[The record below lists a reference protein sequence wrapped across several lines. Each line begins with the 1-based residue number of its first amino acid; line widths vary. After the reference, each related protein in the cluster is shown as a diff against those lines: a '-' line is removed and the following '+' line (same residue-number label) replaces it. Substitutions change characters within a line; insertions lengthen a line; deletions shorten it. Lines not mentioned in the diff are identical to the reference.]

1 MSKYRRYI
9 TAGGTLA
16 CALGI
21 GYFIQAGHQSPA
33 NIRAA
38 GMVDAGEPKIEI
50 SQITLTSA
58 ALTLPVAMAE
68 PAALP
73 AAPVTVAVAQDT
85 PLADALPSEESA
97 PGFSCDYSMTAKP
110 LAAAMVQIT
119 LDAPCMI
126 NEKFTLHQNGMM
138 FTEATDDK
146 GHRALTVPALAEDT
160 VFIASFGNGEGAI
173 ATASVNKF
181 AFYDRFV
188 VQWGGESG
196 IKIHALEYGSD
207 FGDQGHVWV
216 NAAYDM
222 ARAARGEGGFLTRHG
237 SGDLDNP
244 LIAEVYTFP
253 TETAPRGGDV
263 SLRVEAE
270 VTAANC
276 GRDLEIQ
283 TIATDDIRGLKVQDI
298 VLAMPDCDGI
308 GDFLVLNNLFND
320 LKVAQN

>member
-1 MSKYRRYI
+1 MSKYKRYI
-9 TAGGTLA
+9 IAGGALA

-21 GYFIQAGHQSPA
+21 GYFMQASPNSPA
-33 NIRAA
+33 NVRAA
-38 GMVDAGEPKIEI
+38 GMVDADEPKINI

-58 ALTLPVAMAE
+58 APTPPVAMAE

-73 AAPVTVAVAQDT
+73 AAPVTLAVARDT
-85 PLADALPSEESA
+85 PLADDLPVEEVS
-97 PGFSCDYSMTAKP
+97 PGFACEYSMTAEP
-110 LAAAMVQIT
+110 LAAAMVQVT

-138 FTEATDDK
+138 FTEATDEN
-146 GHRALTVPALAEDT
+146 GHSVLTVPALSENA
-160 VFIASFGNGEGAI
+160 VFIASFGNGDGAI
-173 ATASVNKF
+173 ATTKVDTLAY
-181 AFYDRFV
+181 YDRFV

-196 IKIHALEYGSD
+196 MKIHALEYGSD
-207 FGDQGHVWV
+207 FGDEGHVWV
-216 NAAYDM
+216 NAAHDM

-237 SGDLDNP
+237 SPDLDNA

-253 TETAPRGGDV
+253 TETALRAGDV

-270 VTAANC
+270 VTAGNC
-276 GRDLEIQ
+276 GRDIEAQ
-283 TIATDDIRGLKVQDI
+283 TIAIDDVSGLKVQDI

-320 LKVAQN
+320 LKVARN

>member
-9 TAGGTLA
+9 TAGGALA

-21 GYFIQAGHQSPA
+21 GYFMQASHNGPA
-33 NIRAA
+33 NVRAA

-58 ALTLPVAMAE
+58 APTPPVAMAE

-73 AAPVTVAVAQDT
+73 AAPVTLAVAQDA
-85 PLADALPSEESA
+85 PLADDLPSEEAA
-97 PGFSCDYSMTAKP
+97 PGFSCEYSMTAKP
-110 LAAAMVQIT
+110 LAAAMVEVS

-146 GHRALTVPALAEDT
+146 GHSVLTVPALSENA
-160 VFIASFGNGEGAI
+160 VFIASFGSGEGAI
-173 ATASVNKF
+173 ATASVDTF
-181 AFYDRFV
+181 AYYDRFV
-188 VQWGGESG
+188 VQWGGARG
-196 IKIHALEYGSD
+196 VKIHALEYGAD
-207 FGDQGHVWV
+207 FGDEGHVWDD
-216 NAAYDM
+216 AAHDM

-237 SGDLDNP
+237 APDLDNA
-244 LIAEVYTFP
+244 LLAEVYTFP
-253 TETAPRGGDV
+253 TETALRAGDI

-276 GRDLEIQ
+276 GRDLEAQ
-283 TIATDDIRGLKVQDI
+283 TIATDAVSGLKVQDI

-320 LKVAQN
+320 LKVARN

>member
-21 GYFIQAGHQSPA
+21 GYFMQASHPGPA
-33 NIRAA
+33 NVVSA
-38 GMVDAGEPKIEI
+38 GMVDAGEPKVNI

-58 ALTLPVAMAE
+58 APTPPVAMAE
-68 PAALP
+68 PAPLP
-73 AAPVTVAVAQDT
+73 ATPVTLAVAQDA
-85 PLADALPSEESA
+85 PLADDLPTEESA
-97 PGFSCDYSMTAKP
+97 PGFACEYSMTAKP
-110 LAAAMVQIT
+110 LAAAMVQVT

-138 FTEATDDK
+138 FTEATDEN
-146 GHRALTVPALAEDT
+146 GHSDLIVPALAENA
-160 VFIASFGNGEGAI
+160 VFIASFGNGDGAI
-173 ATASVNKF
+173 ATAAVDTF
-181 AFYDRFV
+181 ADYDRFV
-188 VQWGGESG
+188 VQWGGASG

-207 FGDQGHVWV
+207 FGDQGHVWI

-237 SGDLDNP
+237 SDDLDNP

-253 TETAPRGGDV
+253 TETALRAGDV

-276 GRDLEIQ
+276 GRDIEAQ
-283 TIATDDIRGLKVQDI
+283 TIATDGVSGLKVQDI